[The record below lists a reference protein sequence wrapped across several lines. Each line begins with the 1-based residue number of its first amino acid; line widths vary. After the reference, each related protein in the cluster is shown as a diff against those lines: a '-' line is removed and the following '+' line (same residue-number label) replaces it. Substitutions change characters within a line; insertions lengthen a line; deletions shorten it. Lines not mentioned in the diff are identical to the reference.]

1 MPAPQDPPEPPDAPV
16 PAASDG
22 RAPLVLVTGLSGA
35 GNSTAIRAL
44 EDMGFEAIDNLPL
57 SFIDR
62 LFPETPAPGPQAD
75 PPRPLALGLDMRT
88 RGFGASA
95 LFARLE
101 ALRETAGVSPHL
113 LFLDC
118 ADPVLIDR
126 YKTTRRRHP
135 LAPDGLPAEGIARE
149 REALW
154 PVKERA
160 DLVIDTTELTPHGL
174 KARLAGLATPQAARR
189 LAIAV
194 QSFSFKRGAPR
205 DADSVFDCR
214 FLRNPH
220 WQPDLRRLDGR
231 DAAVAAHVQA
241 DPLYAP
247 FILRVEDLTRLLLPA
262 YRREG
267 KAYYCIAL
275 GCSGGR
281 HRSVAAAEDLAGRLA
296 AAGWPASLR
305 HRELDG
311 AAATPPRGGSGGPAA

>member
-1 MPAPQDPPEPPDAPV
+1 MADPEAPAPPVSDSAPDHGHGPDRV
-16 PAASDG
+16 
-22 RAPLVLVTGLSGA
+22 PLVLVTGMSGA

-57 SFIDR
+57 SFVER
-62 LFPETPAPGPQAD
+62 LFPARPPENAPE
-75 PPRPLALGLDMRT
+75 PRPLALGLDMRT

-101 ALRETAGVSPHL
+101 SLRENPAVSPHL

-126 YKTTRRRHP
+126 FKTTRRRHP
-135 LAPDGLPAEGIARE
+135 LAREGSPEDGIARE

-160 DLVIDTTELTPHGL
+160 DLVIDTTELTPHAL
-174 KARLAGLATPQAARR
+174 KARLAGLATPSAAPR
-189 LAIAV
+189 LTLSI

-205 DADSVFDCR
+205 DADAVFDCR

-231 DAAVAAHVQA
+231 DPAVSAHVTA
-241 DPLYAP
+241 DPLYEP
-247 FILRVEDLTRLLLPA
+247 FLSRIADLTELLLPA

-267 KAYYCIAL
+267 KAYYCMAL

-296 AAGWPASLR
+296 AAGWPATLR

-311 AAATPPRGGSGGPAA
+311 

>member
-1 MPAPQDPPEPPDAPV
+1 MAAPQDPIAPPPDAP
-16 PAASDG
+16 PPPD

-62 LFPETPAPGPQAD
+62 LFPDGAATDPADA
-75 PPRPLALGLDMRT
+75 PRPLALGIDMRT
-88 RGFGASA
+88 RGFSASA
-95 LFARLE
+95 LFDRIE
-101 ALRETAGVSPHL
+101 ALRASAGVSPLL

-126 YKTTRRRHP
+126 FKTTRRRHP

-154 PVKERA
+154 PIKERA

-174 KARLAGLATPQAARR
+174 KARLAGLATPQASPR
-189 LAIAV
+189 LAIAL
-194 QSFSFKRGAPR
+194 QSFSYKRGAPR
-205 DADSVFDCR
+205 DADAVFDCR

-220 WQPDLRRLDGR
+220 WDPELRRLDGR
-231 DAAVAAHVQA
+231 DPAVAEHVRA
-241 DPLYAP
+241 DPLYEP
-247 FILRVEDLTRLLLPA
+247 FISRVDDLTRLLLPA

-296 AAGWPASLR
+296 AAGWSASLR

-311 AAATPPRGGSGGPAA
+311 